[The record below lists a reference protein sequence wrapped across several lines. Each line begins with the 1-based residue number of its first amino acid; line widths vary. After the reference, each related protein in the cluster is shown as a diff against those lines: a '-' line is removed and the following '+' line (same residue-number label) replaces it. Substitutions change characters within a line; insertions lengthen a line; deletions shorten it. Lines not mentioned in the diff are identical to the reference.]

1 MQENKK
7 IINYDGLYGDE
18 SGRYSAEYIFL
29 ESIASRSKDFD
40 WHINPHVHIQLFQV
54 FIIKN
59 GSLSFQDAFE
69 SQTIEAPCVIV
80 IPATALH
87 GLTYN
92 PPVEG
97 FILTLSASIIE
108 DIFQTSHPVWQTFE
122 KIRVLQY
129 FTEENLFDTM
139 LTLLKH
145 LEEELFSEQPER
157 SLMIRALLTQFFL
170 YTHRL
175 TTQKNQWQGDSLQ
188 MGYFRRFQQLI
199 KGASPHQSIP
209 AFAEQ
214 LHISPVHLNRI
225 CKAVAGKSA
234 IEMVHQNLIQEAQKY
249 LLHTSHSVS
258 EIAYLLEFEYPNYFA
273 KLFKKY
279 VGLSPVEFRRQDR
292 R

>member
-1 MQENKK
+1 MLENKK
-7 IINYDGLYGDE
+7 ITNYDGLYGDE
-18 SGRYSAEYIFL
+18 AGKYSSEYIFL

-40 WHINPHVHIQLFQV
+40 WHIKTHVHIQLFQV

-59 GSLSFQDAFE
+59 GTLDFQDAFGLH
-69 SQTIEAPCVIV
+69 TLEAPCVILV
-80 IPATALH
+80 PATALH
-87 GLTYN
+87 GLSYR
-92 PPVEG
+92 PPVDG

-108 DIFQTSHPVWQTFE
+108 DIFQTSHPIWQTFE
-122 KIRVLQY
+122 SIRILKNL
-129 FTEENLFDTM
+129 TEQETFERILSM
-139 LTLLKH
+139 IRLV
-145 LEEELFSEQPER
+145 EEELFSDHPER
-157 SLMIRALLTQFFL
+157 LMMIKAILTQFFI

-175 TTQKNQWQGDSLQ
+175 TTQENQWQGDSLQ

-199 KGASPHQSIP
+199 KEASLHQSIP

-234 IEMVHQNLIQEAQKY
+234 IEIVHQNLIQEAQKY

-258 EIAYLLEFEYPNYFA
+258 EIAYLLDFEYPNYFA

-279 VGLSPVEFRRQDR
+279 VGLSPVEFRQQDR